1 MDATDCTPID
11 VLCIGHAAY
20 DLSFFVDSFPVE
32 NNKYQTEA
40 MLESCGGPAANAAY
54 LLSKWNCR
62 CAFAGLVGDDAYG
75 REIEASLARV
85 NTDVSLLELRTN
97 HPTPVSLILVNQA
110 NGSRTIVNRS
120 LPQAT
125 FRVDPDEWRKR
136 HPKVLLFDGHAL
148 EASLAALDAY
158 PDAISILDAGSQ
170 RKGTVELAGRV
181 DFVVASERFA
191 TQVTELSRL
200 DNLHRQR
207 LCIGRLRERFPG
219 PIAVT
224 IGEHGY
230 LLEDDDGF
238 VHEPAFPVN
247 AVDTTAA
254 GDIFH
259 GAFAFA
265 MHADLSFRKSLR
277 VASAAAALSVQTRG
291 GRPSVPDLADV
302 ETLLQHH
309 FS

>member
-1 MDATDCTPID
+1 MDASDCTPMD

-20 DLSFFVDSFPVE
+20 DLSFYVDTFPLE
-32 NNKYQTEA
+32 NSKCQTETI
-40 MLESCGGPAANAAY
+40 LESCGGAAANAAY

-75 REIEASLARV
+75 REIEASLQRV
-85 NTDVSLLELRTN
+85 NTDVALLERRSD
-97 HPTPVSLILVNQA
+97 HPTPVSFILVNQS

-125 FRVDPDEWRKR
+125 FRVDPQAWKKQQ
-136 HPKVLLFDGHAL
+136 PKVLLFDGHAL
-148 EASLAALDAY
+148 EASLAALAAY

-170 RKGTVELAGRV
+170 RKGTVELADRV

-191 TQVTELSRL
+191 TQVTELSGLANSR
-200 DNLHRQR
+200 RRR
-207 LCIGRLRERFPG
+207 LCTERLRERFG
-219 PIAVT
+219 APIVVT
-224 IGEHGY
+224 LGEHGY
-230 LLEDDDGF
+230 VVEDDEGF
-238 VHEPAFPVN
+238 RHEPAFRVQ

-265 MHADLSFRKSLR
+265 VQADLPFRKSLR
-277 VASAAAALSVQTRG
+277 VASAAAALSVQVRG
-291 GRPSVPDLADV
+291 GRPSVPALADV
-302 ETLLQHH
+302 EALSRHQ